1 MLYFSVDFFFILS
14 VASAVPDGIEHKEP
28 ANHKAGDDAGQ
39 KQITYRSSGS
49 RSVHDKGNAWWNDD
63 SKTSGN
69 GNDGCSKSKIIAEP
83 GQDRNR
89 HTSDGSNGSRSRS
102 GDRAVKQ
109 TGDDDS
115 TRHSGCQIA
124 EKICEYV
131 KEFPG
136 DAAFCHNDSGQNKHR
151 NSQKR
156 EGIQTAEHGTD

>member
-1 MLYFSVDFFFILS
+1 MLYFSVNLFFILS

-109 TGDDDS
+109 TGDDDGA
-115 TRHSGCQIA
+115 RHSCRQFA
-124 EKICEYV
+124 EKVCEYI

-136 DAAFCHNDSGQNKHR
+136 NTSLCHDDTGQNEHR
-151 NSQKR
+151 NGQKGKR
-156 EGIQTAEHGTD
+156 IQTSEHCTD